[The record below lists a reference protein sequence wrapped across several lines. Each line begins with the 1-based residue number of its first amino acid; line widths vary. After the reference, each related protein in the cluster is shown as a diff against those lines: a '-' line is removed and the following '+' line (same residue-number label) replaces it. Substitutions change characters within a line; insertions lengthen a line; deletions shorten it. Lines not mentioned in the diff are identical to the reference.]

1 MSILN
6 YTLADFRA
14 EVQLRLREPASGG
27 LWSVADLNIYIN
39 RALMRAS
46 MDTRLP
52 KKDTAIPIVQG
63 LSFYK
68 FPSDYMIPEFLYGSS
83 VLGNQRLY
91 PTTLMQ
97 LDRRQDGRGDWEK
110 DKPGTPEHFVPFSQ
124 NMFILWPPPLTTDN
138 VNLHYTPFSSALVN
152 DSDSTG
158 LPLTVQRLIPPYA
171 SYLAQMKNDIK
182 KATEIHLAEYKQRM
196 PLAVIQQRQNEKLR
210 PKIMAPARA
219 FDRKN
224 ANPEVMRDWQRWGYR

>member
-27 LWSVADLNIYIN
+27 LWSVDDLNIYIN
-39 RALMRAS
+39 RALVRAS

-138 VNLHYTPFSSALVN
+138 VNQI
-152 DSDSTG
+152 G
-158 LPLTVQRLIPPYA
+158 RA
-171 SYLAQMKNDIK
+171 SCR
-182 KATEIHLAEYKQRM
+182 ER
-196 PLAVIQQRQNEKLR
+196 V
-210 PKIMAPARA
+210 
-219 FDRKN
+219 
-224 ANPEVMRDWQRWGYR
+224 